1 MGDLMEPLISK
12 ILVDS
17 NADNLPRFLRDY
29 FNKNNLQGVTA
40 KDNLLIDLLNVSTD
54 LGGVFMSL
62 DTLSND
68 FSGINLVEEIHG
80 EHPELPIFLYL
91 DDEKNKDTELVKH
104 LLDLKCTL
112 FTDNDTESLDRA
124 IEENIFCTYY
134 PVPMIKEFQ
143 AISNKAFLSIN
154 DDLDVSME
162 TPFIVKSRV
171 IYGELFSLMAIESN
185 WYNGFMMIQSTYQ
198 ELGRVLSKRTQKNS
212 ELACNDLLNELTNL
226 IYGGMKASFSN
237 NASDI
242 IDGSRKIQIPTIIN
256 HQKKYIS
263 FGGNQPQLCFKFLIK
278 SKTGVF
284 EPFSI
289 FHKLVFNVSWE
300 PGLFDEASFS
310 ADDLVDSGELE
321 LF

>member
-1 MGDLMEPLISK
+1 MEPLISK
-12 ILVDS
+12 ILVDA
-17 NADNLPRFLRDY
+17 NADNLPIFLRDY
-29 FNKNNLQGVTA
+29 FRKKNLQGVTA
-40 KDNLLIDLLNVSTD
+40 KDNRLIELLDVSTD

-62 DTLSND
+62 NTHSSDL
-68 FSGINLVEEIHG
+68 SGISLVKKIHS

-91 DDEKNKDTELVKH
+91 DDEKNKDVDLVQS

-112 FTDNDTESLDRA
+112 FTDNDTDSLDRA
-124 IEENIFCTYY
+124 IEENIFCTFY

-143 AISNKAFLSIN
+143 AISNKSFLSIN

-171 IYGELFSLMAIESN
+171 IYGELFSLMAIESD
-185 WYNGFMMIQSTYQ
+185 WYNGFMMIQSTYE
-198 ELGRVLSKRTQKNS
+198 ELGRVLSKRKEKNC

-226 IYGGMKASFSN
+226 IYGGMKSSFSN
-237 NASDI
+237 NASGN
-242 IDGSRKIQIPTIIN
+242 IDGARKIQIPTIIN

-278 SKTGVF
+278 SKSGVF

-289 FHKLVFNVSWE
+289 YHKLVFNVSWE
-300 PGLFDEASFS
+300 PRHFDEASFS